1 MTRVV
6 GYEVST
12 RLQGTEDTDWVRARF
27 PVEEGITLPG
37 LVREGVYDVEIRSVG
52 ANGVLSAPATLTHT
66 VAAAAR
72 EGSLALP
79 TNVTGN
85 IASAWDYDTEVT
97 FSSTDS
103 TCTVSI
109 TAGTLVSGSRTISYG
124 ASSVE
129 VTVAPSETFTLYL
142 WYDDP
147 FLAGGTLD
155 LEASRNIMDSVAGSG
170 FVALAPLE
178 ITTPA
183 LGGPPTSGGGPI
195 GGGGGGGGAGNIQQD
210 PL

>member
-1 MTRVV
+1 MRIV

-12 RLQGTEDTDWVRARF
+12 RLQGADPTDWVRTRF
-27 PVEEGITLPG
+27 PVEEGITLTG
-37 LVREGVYDVEIRSVG
+37 LVREGEYDVEIRSIG
-52 ANGVLSAPATLTHT
+52 ANGVLSAPTSFTHT
-66 VAAAAR
+66 VSAAMR

-85 IASAWDYDTEVT
+85 VASAWDYDTEVT

-103 TCTVSI
+103 TCTVAI
-109 TAGTLVSGSRTISYG
+109 TAGTLVSGDRTISYG

-129 VTVAPSETFTLYL
+129 VAVSPSETFMLYL

-147 FLAGGTLD
+147 FLTGGTLD

-183 LGGPPTSGGGPI
+183 PGGPPTGGGGPI
-195 GGGGGGGGAGNIQQD
+195 GGGGGGGGGGRPPQAE
-210 PL
+210 P